1 MNSKLTRSKVTRP
14 FAALLLAWL
23 SIGLVPAYGAEQ
35 PKQVPTNEKP
45 HGQAP
50 TQTPQ
55 QPESPQR
62 QKNQGR
68 TDDSSEVKPKD
79 QKQQDGK
86 QQEKSGTMKDSGS
99 SSGSGY

>member
-1 MNSKLTRSKVTRP
+1 MNRRLIHRNLTRP
-14 FAALLLAWL
+14 FAAVLLAWL

-55 QPESPQR
+55 EPDSQQR
-62 QKNQGR
+62 QKNEGR
-68 TDDSSEVKPKD
+68 ADDSSEVKP
-79 QKQQDGK
+79 QEHKQQDGK
-86 QQEKSGTMKDSGS
+86 QQEKGS
-99 SSGSGY
+99 STNGADHSSPSGY